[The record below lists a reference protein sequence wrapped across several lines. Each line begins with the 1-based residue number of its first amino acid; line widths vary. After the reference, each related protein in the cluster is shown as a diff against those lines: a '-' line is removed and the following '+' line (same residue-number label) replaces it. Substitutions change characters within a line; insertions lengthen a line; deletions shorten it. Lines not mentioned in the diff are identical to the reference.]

1 MFEDADDEDF
11 EAIVAS
17 QEESQSSVSASSS
30 LSLVQKDKIERNR
43 RKALALKLA
52 REKIKDE
59 RTKENDSGAGFFI
72 PPEEDSDAKVHDS
85 IEVEGRPAPF
95 IGDGMPEC
103 IDCEENFSE
112 SYLFTTFG
120 HYVCDGCKEN
130 DHNRLITK
138 TEAKKI
144 FLLKDCDL
152 DRREPPLKFIIK
164 KNPHNPRWGEMKLYL
179 RYQVESR
186 AIDVWGSEEALEE
199 EIAKMEGR
207 KNIMKKR
214 KFDKKIKELRMK
226 VRGSLFTRKID
237 EGIHTHTFGEEVYD
251 EDKDEYSETCTDC
264 GYVNTYEKM

>member
-1 MFEDADDEDF
+1 MDMASQSVHGDIFQEVEEEEEGQQSRGISFDANKPGTLIRATSFTHGTHYLANEESDSNQPTNATFYNFDGLTMFEDADDEDF

-59 RTKENDSGAGFFI
+59 RTKEKDSGAGFFI

-103 IDCEENFSE
+103 IDCEDNFSE

-164 KNPHNPRWGEMKLYL
+164 KNPHNPRWGEN
-179 RYQVESR
+179 E
-186 AIDVWGSEEALEE
+186 AILE
-199 EIAKMEGR
+199 I
-207 KNIMKKR
+207 
-214 KFDKKIKELRMK
+214 
-226 VRGSLFTRKID
+226 S
-237 EGIHTHTFGEEVYD
+237 
-251 EDKDEYSETCTDC
+251 S
-264 GYVNTYEKM
+264 